1 MRRTRGAGT
10 RAGGM
15 ARDGYGRVT
24 EVLSRAH
31 HRARRPARVLPAGR
45 RRRRPR
51 ALPPRRAD
59 GRRRLAAVPPRGR
72 RHRSRPPGFGRTGKR
87 GDGDFT
93 ADGWARWLP
102 RFLDAVGVDRVR
114 ICAHDWGAAGLLW
127 AAREPGRVERVAVLN
142 GAPLVGGLSLPR
154 HARLL
159 ALPGVG
165 EVAVG
170 LALPSVMRRMLRKGI
185 AEGAEPDQ
193 AWFDDIAARFDQGTQ
208 RAVLRLFRAATP
220 AAREQAGRE
229 LRELDVPALVVH
241 GERDPWHPPRT
252 GQAYAAVLPQSE
264 LARAPGGR
272 ALAVARGSGCRRAR
286 PRVPA
291 PLSPGHQGITFVGCS
306 CDSARPP
313 AGSSRTGPSTCSGRS
328 PSSPR
333 RTTSTGSC
341 AASPTTPARRRPRST
356 TRATSSTSSGR

>member
-1 MRRTRGAGT
+1 M
-10 RAGGM
+10 
-15 ARDGYGRVT
+15 T
-24 EVLSRAH
+24 EVLSHTIELDDQPVFFLRAGDDDV
-31 HRARRPARVLPAGR
+31 PVLYLHGVPTSADDW
-45 RRRRPR
+45 
-51 ALPPRRAD
+51 LPFLRE
-59 GRRRLAAVPPRGR
+59 GGGIAVDL
-72 RHRSRPPGFGRTGKR
+72 PGFGRTGKR

-93 ADGWARWLP
+93 AEGWARWLP

-170 LALPSVMRRMLRKGI
+170 LALPSVMRRMLRKGM
-185 AEGAEPDQ
+185 AEGAEPDR
-193 AWFDDIAARFDQGTQ
+193 AWFDDVAARFDQGTQ

-229 LRELDVPALVVH
+229 LRGLDVPALVVH

-264 LARAPGGR
+264 LLELPAAGHWPWLEDPDVVGR
-272 ALAVARGSGCRRAR
+272 VLGFLR
-286 PRVPA
+286 P
-291 PLSPGHQGITFVGCS
+291 
-306 CDSARPP
+306 
-313 AGSSRTGPSTCSGRS
+313 
-328 PSSPR
+328 
-333 RTTSTGSC
+333 
-341 AASPTTPARRRPRST
+341 
-356 TRATSSTSSGR
+356 